1 MARTAQPAA
10 DAPAGARA
18 QRSESRRSESPSSDP
33 RSSETATSTVAPPET
48 RACPTRMDGGTP
60 LFQHQVTVPQC
71 MSKQRKL
78 YHKCFTCAHLNGRG

>member
-10 DAPAGARA
+10 KDPAAGRAIDGADP
-18 QRSESRRSESPSSDP
+18 QRSNPEPSDAAG
-33 RSSETATSTVAPPET
+33 TAALPDT

-78 YHKCFTCAHLNGRG
+78 YHKCFTCAHLMGRG